1 MGFPGRYLRSNPHQR
16 FARGFP
22 RDSPELEGKVASWA
36 EFGRIYVEN
45 PPEMGICDESERLI
59 QVPQRAD
66 TSASGWRIHHY
77 GPRHRAKHRDD
88 CRTHVTNTANPSLQY
103 SEKIFAS
110 EKLPGCM
117 QICVT
122 PDISIYSTGCLTR
135 QISTDRAL
143 FSRWITGYP
152 ASGLVLMRMV
162 YG

>member
-1 MGFPGRYLRSNPHQR
+1 MY
-16 FARGFP
+16 A
-22 RDSPELEGKVASWA
+22 
-36 EFGRIYVEN
+36 EN
-45 PPEMGICDESERLI
+45 PQEMAICDDSERRI
-59 QVPQRAD
+59 RVPQRAD
-66 TSASGWRIHHY
+66 TSASDWQIRQY
-77 GPRHRAKHRDD
+77 GPRHRTKDRDD
-88 CRTHVTNTANPSLQY
+88 FRTHVTNTANPSLPF
-103 SEKIFAS
+103 SVKIFAS